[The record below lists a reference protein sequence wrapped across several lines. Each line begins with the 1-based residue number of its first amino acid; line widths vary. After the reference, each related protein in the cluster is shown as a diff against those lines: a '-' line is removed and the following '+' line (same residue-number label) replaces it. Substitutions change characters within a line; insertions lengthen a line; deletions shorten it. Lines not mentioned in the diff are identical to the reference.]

1 MGMQDQDGC
10 KNSPEERAEQ
20 AVAKAGRRTKGPVL
34 MFFFW
39 LGVIGLLYAGMTH
52 YLKPRPVV
60 ISANGDLVIPR
71 ARDGH
76 FYAAGLVNG
85 KPVNFMVDTGA
96 SLVTVS
102 EQFAKSAG
110 LAGGTPTR
118 FRTANGDLPGRII
131 SGVPVALGPL
141 GVSSVRVGVGLVGAN
156 AGDALLGQSFLSR
169 FDLLMSGE
177 QMVLRPKQPGALVN
191 PPGLRAVPALLPPA
205 IAAPARS
212 GQN

>member
-1 MGMQDQDGC
+1 MGTQDRDWYKDAQR
-10 KNSPEERAEQ
+10 ERVKE
-20 AVAKAGRRTKGPVL
+20 AVTLSRRKKSQLALIFV
-34 MFFFW
+34 FW

-52 YLKPRPVV
+52 YLKPRPVQ

-85 KPVNFMVDTGA
+85 RPVNFMVDTGA

-102 EQFAKSAG
+102 EQFAQSAG
-110 LAGGTPTR
+110 LAGGTPTS
-118 FRTANGDLPGRII
+118 FRTANGDLPGRIV

-141 GVSSVRVGVGLVGAN
+141 GVSSVRIGVGLVGAN

-177 QMVLRPKQPGALVN
+177 QMVLRPK
-191 PPGLRAVPALLPPA
+191 
-205 IAAPARS
+205 
-212 GQN
+212 

>member
-1 MGMQDQDGC
+1 MGMQDRDGY
-10 KNSPEERAEQ
+10 KNAPEERARQ
-20 AVAKAGRRTKGPVL
+20 AVTRAERKTSGPVL
-34 MFFFW
+34 MFVFW

-52 YLKPRPVV
+52 YLKPRRVV

-85 KPVNFMVDTGA
+85 KRVNFMVDTGA
-96 SLVTVS
+96 SLVMVS
-102 EQFAKSAG
+102 EQFAKDAG
-110 LAGGTPTR
+110 LAGGAPTS
-118 FRTANGDLPGRII
+118 FGTANGDLPGRIV

-177 QMVLRPKQPGALVN
+177 QMVLRPK
-191 PPGLRAVPALLPPA
+191 
-205 IAAPARS
+205 
-212 GQN
+212 